1 MFKNRKG
8 LSEIVMTVLILLI
21 VVALV
26 SALVIFVKPMIS
38 SSGSGLNKAQYCTS
52 TVFEPV
58 SCEYSSKNPNNK
70 LNVYVTVRRG
80 STPAEPDT
88 ATLVFTLLNN
98 QVIEKQFYTGTY
110 PTADGVLTKGAYT
123 DDTPNGGFKAVQV
136 KVVYT
141 DPNTQEKITCM
152 SNRIL
157 CS

>member
-8 LSEIVMTVLILLI
+8 LSEIVTTVLILLI

-26 SALVIFVKPMIS
+26 SALVIFIKPMIS
-38 SSGSGLNKAQYCTS
+38 STGSGLNKAQYCTQ
-52 TVFEPV
+52 TIFEPV
-58 SCEYSSKNPNNK
+58 SCEYHGSPGNK
-70 LNVYVTVRRG
+70 LNVYVTVRRD
-80 STPAEPDT
+80 STPAEPDN

>member
-88 ATLVFTLLNN
+88 ATLVFTLSNN
-98 QVIEKQFYTGTY
+98 QVSEKSFSTGTY
-110 PTADGVLTKGAYT
+110 PIADGMLTTSAYY
-123 DDTPNGGFKAVQV
+123 DEGFKAVQV

-141 DPNTQEKITCM
+141 QPNSNEKITCM

>member
-8 LSEIVMTVLILLI
+8 LSEIVTTVLILLI

-26 SALVIFVKPMIS
+26 SALVIFIKPMIS
-38 SSGSGLNKAQYCTS
+38 STGSGLNKAQYCTS

-58 SCEYSSKNPNNK
+58 SCTKNDNQTK
-70 LNVYVTVRRG
+70 VTVKRDA
-80 STPAEPDT
+80 TPAEPST
-88 ATLVFTLLNN
+88 ATLVFTLSNN
-98 QVIEKQFYTGTY
+98 QISEKSFSTGTY
-110 PTADGVLTKGAYT
+110 PIADGMLTTSAY
-123 DDTPNGGFKAVQV
+123 DDEGFKAVQV